1 MATGRRASSAA
12 ATSPGA
18 PSPAND
24 RPVSRFEEL
33 DEIVGGSGEAPA
45 EKIGGTAGDVD
56 RYAGIEQPER
66 EVEHRV
72 ARRDE
77 GAVVLTREKAGI
89 DELTDEPAGTASQP
103 HMDLGECHGRSR
115 IIGPT
120 RAEGLID
127 AQPFAYGRA
136 LADAAQERLDR
147 FELEAS
153 LLEFGD
159 ELQPFEVSGVV
170 ARRARRAVARSRRL
184 RTGST

>member
-1 MATGRRASSAA
+1 MAARP
-12 ATSPGA
+12 ATSIA
-18 PSPAND
+18 H
-24 RPVSRFEEL
+24 
-33 DEIVGGSGEAPA
+33 
-45 EKIGGTAGDVD
+45 
-56 RYAGIEQPER
+56 AGIEQPER

-77 GAVVLTREKAGI
+77 GAVVLTREKAGV
-89 DELTDEPAGTASQP
+89 DELTDEPAGSASQP

-120 RAEGLID
+120 RAQGLID
-127 AQPFAYGRA
+127 SQPFAHGRA

-170 ARRARRAVARSRRL
+170 ARVAPVAAWPDQDALGLVVPDGSGTHARTLGQLVEAEFSVHDPSFPQL
-184 RTGST
+184 